1 MTSQLNVD
9 TIVDKAGTGG
19 TNIKVGNDA
28 TYISDAGDSQ
38 SDYKVV
44 ESLVKSWGQIGGASA
59 TIGDSIN
66 ISSADDN
73 GTGQYD
79 GNFTNPFVNADYG
92 VGATNN
98 QRGVGETGTVASY
111 VNLLVR
117 NNTDNNLTD
126 ADAMFVIAG
135 ELA

>member
-9 TIVDKAGTGG
+9 TIVDKAGSGG

-28 TYISDAGDSQ
+28 TYISDAGASA
-38 SDYKVV
+38 SDFKVV
-44 ESLVKSWGQIGGASA
+44 ESLVKSWGQIGGSSGAIA
-59 TIGDSIN
+59 DSIN
-66 ISSADDN
+66 ISSSDDN

-79 GNFTNPFVNADYG
+79 GNFTNVFVNADYG
-92 VGATNN
+92 CGVANN
-98 QRGVGETGTVASY
+98 NRGNGETGTATTH
-111 VNLLVR
+111 VNLLIR
-117 NNTDNNLTD
+117 NNVNNTLVD